1 MTTSHNVTRRH
12 KSSSSV
18 HPSPDGGH
26 GIGRGLPNDSEAS
39 TGHIGT
45 F

>member
-1 MTTSHNVTRRH
+1 MTTSQNVTRRH
-12 KSSSSV
+12 ESSCSV
-18 HPSPDGGH
+18 HQSPDVGH

-39 TGHIGT
+39 TGHIGI